1 MATGGFGSGAV
12 ELGVG
17 FVSVVPSARGF
28 RKDLDRQITGVDKVG
43 ENVGKRVSSGM
54 SRALKVGAAAAGAAA
69 VAGIG
74 MAFKGGLESALN
86 VDTVTRSL
94 AGLHGSAEA
103 AADTMERVAKVS
115 RDSSIN
121 HADYAA
127 AAQNLAYIGIEGDQ
141 LERILTNAGD
151 AIVGFGGDGSN
162 LQRVNDSL
170 SKMVNNGKV
179 NREELLQLSDAGIP
193 VFEGLATHLGVT
205 VEEMNKMVSDGAVG
219 IEDVLSVMENGT
231 GQYFGQLLDA
241 SDNVEQSLGSTW
253 KRVKDNVSLDI
264 GQAIT
269 NSGVLDSLVPVMER
283 LGDAIVGVVGWLVN
297 DFIPALQTA
306 GEWVRNNHTWIGPL
320 AVAIGAAAAAW
331 GAWTGAIRLWQGVT
345 KAAAAV
351 QAAFNAVMAAN
362 PIMLTVIAIA
372 ALVAGLTY
380 FFTQTELGQ
389 QIWQSFTD
397 AISVGWQ
404 WVQEAFATAW
414 AFIQPILSGIWT
426 AIQFVGAVFAAV
438 ILGSVMA
445 GWNMFAAVLGAV
457 WNGIIKPVWDAF
469 AAVMTWLWNTV
480 VMPIW
485 DAMKLG
491 LQLLGQAFQFVWNSV
506 IKPAW
511 DALGAGIAF
520 VWNTVI
526 RPAWDAMKAALGAV
540 GSFFQMVWNTIIKP
554 AWDALGN
561 GIRWVID
568 NVIKPAW
575 EGMKTA
581 LQSVGDFFR
590 TVVDGIRSVWDQ
602 MKGHVARPINF
613 VIETV
618 WNNGLVEAWKTIRG
632 FLPGLPEAHTLAPVA
647 FATGGAVFGPGTA
660 TSDSIMARLSD
671 GEHVLTAAE
680 VNALGGHDVI
690 YALRALVKRG
700 TPFTWDSVE
709 GLAGRKRSE
718 IRKVA
723 DGKRGDLGL
732 PAFADGGAV
741 RRRVRNDDNVRPAWM
756 DQLKAGHEYAM
767 RIAPAPYV
775 LGGSSGGRPGGPTDC
790 SGYMGEIADAITG
803 GPVGQRS
810 WATMTFPDRQAG
822 MWQPGLGPGFSVGI
836 LHGGPAGGHTA
847 GTLSAVD
854 HFGAVNVES
863 GGGTGQGATYGGLAA
878 GADHSQFTE
887 HHHLRI
893 GADGAFESGGGP
905 SRASQMS
912 LIRQKVQEILD
923 KALDPIKG
931 AMGAAIGD
939 PPPHWLGIPPVVLD
953 ETKTAAVDTA
963 FDFIENLGDK
973 LRSAYDLAKDVTSFL
988 ATKVTGLFRDQGGF
1002 IPTGQSVVTNET
1014 GKPEAVLNWE
1024 QLERIRDILSSL
1036 SSLEDFQYLAD
1047 VVGRM
1052 ATTGIYD
1059 PRATRFGITGEDD
1072 ELVQALWATR
1082 DQWFATAAEIEEIF
1096 SAAGQK
1102 ALTGYRDEALDFFG
1116 FKGLFDDVSG
1126 VWDQIHSPATNA
1138 TSAAATVPTTSGI
1151 TGTVSDAD
1159 TGLVYGD
1166 PNVKLETATVE
1177 LETNMPDLD
1186 TSAPGSGPVVD
1197 QVREAFA
1204 VHGWDSGPE
1213 WAAVDFIVSN
1223 ESSWDPNAQ
1232 NPSTS
1237 AYGLFQFL
1245 DTTWAETGIAK
1256 TDNPKLQ
1263 ADAGAKYIKGRYGSP
1278 TKARAFWEANN
1289 WYDQGG
1295 WLQPG
1300 VTLTRNDTGKP
1311 EAILNP
1317 SQWSAITRQTDLVSD
1332 LAQNGGG
1339 PLVVIEKMEARNEA
1353 EAMRA
1358 ASREARRLTRSTSLV
1373 GGWRS

>member
-54 SRALKVGAAAAGAAA
+54 TRALKVGAAAAGAAA

-973 LRSAYDLAKDVTSFL
+973 LRSAYDLAKDVTSFIG
-988 ATKVTGLFRDQGGF
+988 TKVTGLFRDQGGYL
-1002 IPTGQSVVTNET
+1002 PTGQSVVTNET

-1126 VWDQIHSPATNA
+1126 VWDQIHSPATDA

>member
-1 MATGGFGSGAV
+1 MAAGGFGSGAV

-17 FVSVVPSARGF
+17 YISVTPNARGF

-54 SRALKVGAAAAGAAA
+54 TRALKVGAAAAGAAA

-127 AAQNLAYIGIEGDQ
+127 AAQNLAYIGVEGDQ

-331 GAWTGAIRLWQGVT
+331 GAWTGAIKLWQGIT

-397 AISVGWQ
+397 AISVGWE
-404 WVQEAFATAW
+404 WVKNAFATAW
-414 AFIQPILSGIWT
+414 AFIQPIFEGLWT

-491 LQLLGQAFQFVWNSV
+491 LQFLGQAFQFVWETV

-526 RPAWDAMKAALGAV
+526 RPAWDALKAALGAV

-590 TVVDGIRSVWDQ
+590 TVVDGIRSVWDK
-602 MKGHVARPINF
+602 MKGYVAEPINF

-618 WNNGLVEAWKTIRG
+618 WNRGLVRAWNTIGGPDG
-632 FLPGLPEAHTLAPVA
+632 FLPGLPEASTLEPIA
-647 FATGGAVFGPGTA
+647 FATGGAVSGPGTG
-660 TSDSIMARLSD
+660 TSDSILARLSA
-671 GEHVLTAAE
+671 GEHVITAAE
-680 VNALGGHDVI
+680 VEALGGHNML
-690 YALRALVKRG
+690 YALRALIKRG
-700 TPFTWDSVE
+700 TPFNWDQVQ
-709 GLAGRKRSE
+709 GLSQWPTSSLRGLTRS
-718 IRKVA
+718 
-723 DGKRGDLGL
+723 GKGDLGM
-732 PAFADGGAV
+732 PAFRDGGE
-741 RRRVRNDDNVRPAWM
+741 VRPAWM
-756 DQLKAGHEYAM
+756 DQLANGHRAAKM
-767 RIAPAPYV
+767 RHGNPYTW
-775 LGGSSGGRPGGPTDC
+775 GFEDC
-790 SGYMGEIADAITG
+790 SGYVSAIADAIING
-803 GPVGQRS
+803 GDGKWT
-810 WATMTFPDRQAG
+810 WATGSFPGGQP
-822 MWQPGLGPGFSVGI
+822 WVPGLGPGFSVGV
-836 LHGGPAGGHTA
+836 HDNPGGPGGGHTS

-854 HFGAVNVES
+854 GYSTTNVES
-863 GGGTGQGATYGGLAA
+863 GGSHGYVAYGGPAV
-878 GADHSQFTE
+878 GADHSQWE
-887 HHHLRI
+887 GVSPGRYHLAI
-893 GADGAFESGGGP
+893 GADGAFESGGGGGGP
-905 SRASQMS
+905 SVSQQIS
-912 LIRQKVQEILD
+912 LLRKKVEEILD
-923 KALDPIKG
+923 KALDPIKE
-931 AMGAAIGD
+931 AMGAVVGD

-963 FDFIENLGDK
+963 FDLIENLGDK
-973 LRSAYDLAKDVTSFL
+973 LRSAYDLAKDVTSFIG
-988 ATKVTGLFRDQGGF
+988 TKVTGLFRDQGGYL
-1002 IPTGQSVVTNET
+1002 PTGQSVVTNET

-1082 DQWFATAAEIEEIF
+1082 EQWFATAAEIEEIF

-1151 TGTVSDAD
+1151 TGTVADVD

-1166 PNVKLETATVE
+1166 PNVKLETTTVE

-1213 WAAVDFIVSN
+1213 WAAVDFIVSR

-1263 ADAGAKYIKGRYGSP
+1263 AEAGAKYIKGRYGSP

-1300 VTLTRNDTGKP
+1300 VTLTRNETGKP
-1311 EAILNP
+1311 EAVLNP

>member
-54 SRALKVGAAAAGAAA
+54 TRALKVGAAAAGAAA

-1151 TGTVSDAD
+1151 TGTVTDAD